1 MGVLFIH
8 IPLFAILIS
17 LVASTNEK
25 IRYRSRLGI
34 SIFLIVHGLLHSL
47 FMGNSNYDFSTFS
60 SNILIFG
67 GAILGVIFLLLE
79 YVEKQKNR
87 T

>member
-1 MGVLFIH
+1 
-8 IPLFAILIS
+8 
-17 LVASTNEK
+17 
-25 IRYRSRLGI
+25 
-34 SIFLIVHGLLHSL
+34 
-47 FMGNSNYDFSTFS
+47 MGNSNYDFSTFS